1 MGERRIPTVG
11 EGFHARPASVNG
23 KRGCAR
29 KKWCAGGARGIKY
42 VWKRT
47 LP

>member
-1 MGERRIPTVG
+1 MGEMRMPTVG
-11 EGFHARPASVNG
+11 AGFHARPAWVNG